1 MAGGMSV
8 ADIISE
14 DIVFEVSHSIL
25 QVSKT
30 ISSVII
36 IVLQYIYFIRN
47 AVNLRILPCII
58 ILSFCFNVKITIITT
73 NLNASTKQIPYSK
86 HNSGNCDDQIYHTF
100 VNADFIFLFTNCS
113 KHDIALLFTLIQ
125 ILIYLIRCAVIIV

>member
-14 DIVFEVSHSIL
+14 DIVFEVSHIIL

-58 ILSFCFNVKITIITT
+58 IPSFCFNVKITIITT
-73 NLNASTKQIPYSK
+73 NLNLSS
-86 HNSGNCDDQIYHTF
+86 
-100 VNADFIFLFTNCS
+100 CS
-113 KHDIALLFTLIQ
+113 AERNPAECIMVSIGSIDSLP
-125 ILIYLIRCAVIIV
+125 

>member
-1 MAGGMSV
+1 MSV

-14 DIVFEVSHSIL
+14 DIIFEVSHSIL

-36 IVLQYIYFIRN
+36 IVLQYIFFIRN

-58 ILSFCFNVKITIITT
+58 IPSFCFNVKITIITT
-73 NLNASTKQIPYSK
+73 NLNASTKQKYSLQ
-86 HNSGNCDDQIYHTF
+86 GTTQGR
-100 VNADFIFLFTNCS
+100 
-113 KHDIALLFTLIQ
+113 
-125 ILIYLIRCAVIIV
+125 YLTGGVPPVRFSM

>member
-8 ADIISE
+8 ADIIPE

-36 IVLQYIYFIRN
+36 IVLQYIFFIRN
-47 AVNLRILPCII
+47 AVNLRMLPCII
-58 ILSFCFNVKITIITT
+58 IPSFCFNVKITIITT
-73 NLNASTKQIPYSK
+73 NLNASPKQSRVMLCRIGSASAFNVSCIPKNFY
-86 HNSGNCDDQIYHTF
+86 
-100 VNADFIFLFTNCS
+100 
-113 KHDIALLFTLIQ
+113 ALSTRKAKGDSSQ
-125 ILIYLIRCAVIIV
+125 GQK

>member
-36 IVLQYIYFIRN
+36 IVLQYIFFIRN
-47 AVNLRILPCII
+47 AVNLRMLPCII
-58 ILSFCFNVKITIITT
+58 ILSFCFNIKITIITT
-73 NLNASTKQIPYSK
+73 NLNASPKQSRVMLCRIGFASAFNVSCIPKNFYAHSTRK
-86 HNSGNCDDQIYHTF
+86 AKGDSSQGQ
-100 VNADFIFLFTNCS
+100 
-113 KHDIALLFTLIQ
+113 K
-125 ILIYLIRCAVIIV
+125 

>member
-1 MAGGMSV
+1 MSV

-58 ILSFCFNVKITIITT
+58 IPSFCFNVKITIITT
-73 NLNASTKQIPYSK
+73 NLNASTKQSPYSK

-100 VNADFIFLFTNCS
+100 LYYTEFLS
-113 KHDIALLFTLIQ
+113 LLRLPAFS
-125 ILIYLIRCAVIIV
+125 YKKGRSREC

>member
-1 MAGGMSV
+1 MAEGMSV

-36 IVLQYIYFIRN
+36 IVLQYIFFIRN
-47 AVNLRILPCII
+47 ALPI
-58 ILSFCFNVKITIITT
+58 KI
-73 NLNASTKQIPYSK
+73 
-86 HNSGNCDDQIYHTF
+86 
-100 VNADFIFLFTNCS
+100 
-113 KHDIALLFTLIQ
+113 
-125 ILIYLIRCAVIIV
+125 